1 MVNLKLNKSVS
12 KCYDILAYHVSQ
24 ASLGDNSPHDA
35 LHNAFSHYILQQKN
49 VPMSDKHMI
58 SFEYMK
64 SEKHK
69 IQSKWF
75 SNKINDY
82 KSSVLEMQNKE
93 GTILLN
99 KPVPEKLIFLFCLC
113 YTQRP
118 LRSK

>member
-1 MVNLKLNKSVS
+1 
-12 KCYDILAYHVSQ
+12 
-24 ASLGDNSPHDA
+24 
-35 LHNAFSHYILQQKN
+35 
-49 VPMSDKHMI
+49 MSDKHMI

-64 SEKHK
+64 SEEHI

-99 KPVPEKLIFLFCLC
+99 KPVPEKLIFNFVYATHSVPCAQNKKGVDLPYGLLAIPF
-113 YTQRP
+113 T
-118 LRSK
+118 